1 MERVWVPEKVT
12 ELLNEQTFELPTSRS
27 FVTGDNTF
35 SLLFKMAESG
45 MKGDRMSLALGTV
58 R

>member
-12 ELLNEQTFELPTSRS
+12 ELLNEQTFEQPTSRS

-45 MKGDRMSLALGTV
+45 MKGDR
-58 R
+58 